1 MILGLKMFLTAKMIS
16 PLMLQE
22 DSSRFFQSLGS
33 SCALRRLPKLLL
45 SFFLLHI
52 IYGQLT
58 TGKSES
64 DNDIFVLRV
73 PKTPVVHILGARKPT
88 FLKKIRVYTYRAKA

>member
-1 MILGLKMFLTAKMIS
+1 MDSGLKMFLTAKIS

-33 SCALRRLPKLLL
+33 SWALRRLPKLLL
-45 SFFLLHI
+45 FFFFFSFLLHL

-58 TGKSES
+58 TEEK
-64 DNDIFVLRV
+64 
-73 PKTPVVHILGARKPT
+73 
-88 FLKKIRVYTYRAKA
+88 